1 MEKISLDPKIENFI
15 KNIKSKKKLS
25 KAEELSVK
33 SIKNK
38 VKNSKELSNVKVVR
52 DDGLLE
58 LKTGD
63 LACVLEVNA
72 VDLSLSGKYEKE
84 GFFYYFKDIF
94 KIKNYYRLNKSL

>member
-38 VKNSKELSNVKVVR
+38 V
-52 DDGLLE
+52 
-58 LKTGD
+58 
-63 LACVLEVNA
+63 
-72 VDLSLSGKYEKE
+72 
-84 GFFYYFKDIF
+84 
-94 KIKNYYRLNKSL
+94 LN